1 MKKLD
6 IYILKLFLS
15 ALGVA
20 ALVLIGLYVVIH
32 LFSNLADFME
42 VTQQNFFVFVVQYY
56 FYRFPLVLQ
65 KLLPIITLIA
75 AVMTI
80 TRLARNNELTPIF
93 AGGISIY
100 RALLPVVVVAGILSA
115 GMFAMDETLVSPLSK
130 NISRTDKILKSEGS
144 ERFVSRQTLHYNI
157 AMKKYNYISRIM
169 MDVWITEY
177 NDEKRLK
184 SKITARQ
191 AAWTNPSDSEFDLSS
206 GRTWQGNKTGWL
218 LSDGIIYNYD
228 ESVAPLAMRKGP
240 PQPFGAKGYFLK
252 PELMPEDMEKTA
264 DAQETLS
271 AIQELLKQYPQR
283 PDLKI
288 KYHNKFAFPLT
299 NVVLIFLGV
308 PLILMGESK
317 KFSVGIGICLAVGL
331 GFFVFKFLLENLGD
345 KGALPPLVAAWAPII
360 ISIGAIIYLM
370 KKIRT

>member
-6 IYILKLFLS
+6 LYILKLFLS

-144 ERFVSRQTLHYNI
+144 ERFVSRQTPHYNI

-177 NDEKRLK
+177 NDEKRLN

-191 AAWTNPSDSEFDLSS
+191 AAWTEQGDKS
-206 GRTWQGNKTGWL
+206 GVATAESRPNRGWL

-228 ESVAPLAMRKGP
+228 VSAYPMILRKGP

-345 KGALPPLVAAWAPII
+345 KGVLPPLVAAWAPII